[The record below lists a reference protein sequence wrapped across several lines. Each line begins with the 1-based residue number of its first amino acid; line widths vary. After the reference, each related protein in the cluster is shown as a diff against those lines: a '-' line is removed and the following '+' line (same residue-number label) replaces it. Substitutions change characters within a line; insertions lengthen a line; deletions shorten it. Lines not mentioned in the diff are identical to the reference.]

1 MKKVLFLIIS
11 IMLISFQIKAQEL
24 EATVSVNNEQLPT
37 ASRDRLDT
45 FKDQIQNYLNNNK
58 YTGKPWQGEKI
69 KCNFTIFFTGAS
81 DEVSYSAQI
90 VVSSQRPIEGTDL
103 NSLVISIM
111 DNSWSFKYEK
121 GQAMYFNQSD
131 FDPLTSLLD
140 YYAYI
145 IIGFDADSFY
155 NLGGTEY
162 FQKALDIAAKG
173 ASSKFAKG
181 WQIESTPYNR
191 RVLVDNLLNTK
202 YQQFRSDYF
211 QYHYNGLDLLS
222 TKDRQAGINNMIA
235 LVKNLEKAKDQI
247 DWRSV
252 LMKVFFDAK
261 AGEIVERLKG
271 IAEPGIFVTLK
282 RIDASHTS
290 KYEEALN

>member
-1 MKKVLFLIIS
+1 MKKVLFFVLSMI
-11 IMLISFQIKAQEL
+11 LISLPIVAQEL
-24 EATVSVNNEQLPT
+24 DVTVTVNNEQLPT
-37 ASRDRLDT
+37 ASRDRLET

-58 YTGKPWQGEKI
+58 FTGKPWQGEKI

-81 DEVSYSAQI
+81 DDVSYSAQI
-90 VVSSQRPIEGTDL
+90 VVASQRPIEGTDL
-103 NSLVISIM
+103 NSLVLSIM

-173 ASSKFAKG
+173 GSSKYAKG

-211 QYHYNGLDLLS
+211 QYHYNGLDLLN
-222 TKDRQAGINNMIA
+222 TKDKQTGINNMIS
-235 LVKNLEKAKDQI
+235 LIKNLEKAKDQI

-261 AGEIVERLKG
+261 AGEFVERLKG
-271 IAEPGIFVTLK
+271 VAEPSIFVTLK